1 MSRAFLADTQAPHNS
16 AASVADFPPVDTVPA
31 SQWTPEN
38 TPLFFAT
45 ANGNAL
51 SVADFDAGNNPVE
64 VSLSADTGTLTLPT
78 LAGLTLSQGTGSDDT
93 ATTFTGTLSAINTAL
108 NGLRFD
114 PTPDFLG
121 LAVVGISTDDLST
134 GTGGP
139 QTDSQTVLVSVGAPL
154 VAVATQASTD
164 ENTPVEVDVLA
175 NDAFVHDDQLSL
187 SIVSGPANGQV
198 VVNPNGSPGYP
209 TISYTPNSY
218 FSGADSFVYE
228 VSDGYGN
235 TATATV
241 TLTVNAVNYAFINV
255 PPDQVNDE
263 GDTVSLQLE
272 TPNNPGSVPL
282 TFAAVGLPT
291 GLSIDP
297 ATGIISGIPLYSD
310 AQSNG
315 GQYSVTVSATGPGQ
329 GDSDSETFNWSINV
343 TNRIVPIDDQVSEAG
358 QPVNFQPLMQDNLG
372 DGFTFNVTGLPP
384 GLSFAEHR
392 PHLRHGCAPESG
404 DHHVRRDV
412 PGHRR
417 RRHGHADVQLERGER
432 LWALYVLFFDQ

>member
-1 MSRAFLADTQAPHNS
+1 M
-16 AASVADFPPVDTVPA
+16 ADFPPVDTVPA

-64 VSLSADTGTLTLPT
+64 VSLLADSGTLTLPT

-93 ATTFTGTLSAINTAL
+93 ATTFTGTLSAINAAL

-114 PTPDFLG
+114 PTPDFTG
-121 LAVVGISTDDLST
+121 PAVVGISTDDLST

-175 NDAFVHDDQLSL
+175 NDAIVHGDQLSL
-187 SIVSGPANGQV
+187 AIVSGPANGQA

-209 TISYTPNSY
+209 TITYTPNSY

-241 TLTVNAVNYAFINV
+241 TVTVNGVNYASINV

-272 TPNNPGSVPL
+272 TPNNTTGVPL
-282 TFAAVGLPT
+282 TFAAAGLPT

-297 ATGIISGIPLYSD
+297 ATGIISGIPLYYPGTIVYHVGTVVRLGQEGTVESFHMIFFR
-310 AQSNG
+310 AGVIPMNQSYVMMKRKNG
-315 GQYSVTVSATGPGQ
+315 SSSQ
-329 GDSDSETFNWSINV
+329 
-343 TNRIVPIDDQVSEAG
+343 
-358 QPVNFQPLMQDNLG
+358 
-372 DGFTFNVTGLPP
+372 
-384 GLSFAEHR
+384 
-392 PHLRHGCAPESG
+392 
-404 DHHVRRDV
+404 
-412 PGHRR
+412 
-417 RRHGHADVQLERGER
+417 
-432 LWALYVLFFDQ
+432 